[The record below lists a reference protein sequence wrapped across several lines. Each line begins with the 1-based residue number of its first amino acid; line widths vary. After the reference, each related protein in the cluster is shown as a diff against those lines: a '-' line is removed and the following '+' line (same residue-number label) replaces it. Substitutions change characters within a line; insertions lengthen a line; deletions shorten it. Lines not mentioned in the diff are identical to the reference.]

1 MLVGKPKPVKGRR
14 SSRIG
19 FKPET
24 LVVGTSIT
32 VPQSKKQNVLLMLA
46 KKFLVG
52 RFSAN
57 QTAFCA
63 RTA

>member
-1 MLVGKPKPVKGRR
+1 MLAGKPKPVKGRR
-14 SSRIG
+14 SSRTG

-46 KKFLVG
+46 KKSLVG
-52 RFSAN
+52 RFSVN

-63 RTA
+63 RNA